1 MKRGIFITIVAMT
14 FLFSCNVFAQDF
26 NCKVALDYKTGTVYF
41 NGMAQPGRMSVI
53 IFDKDTSPDVLKGS
67 MPAAEKHVLYNNQIV
82 IEADGQFSVTADLGS
97 ELPEGE
103 YTAYVGQVGYDGVRE
118 KKFYYMDNP
127 SYQSV
132 IDNINTR
139 ALESNIINDEFIS
152 YIEDNAYKI
161 GFNSDYDSVITDSD
175 KVMQLLFDYAK
186 KIKLDRDDSVKNT
199 KLYNSA
205 VIIETLKEKKTLSS
219 DEWIDSIYIA
229 DDTLTS
235 DYKKYTSNE
244 NVLSQFFLKLDTEG
258 AMLENFEDKIL
269 EALVLAVVK
278 NPDGI
283 INIKNLFE
291 GYVTKLKSSNGI
303 AANTKDA
310 SMDNYSKIVGDYSTV
325 GECIDKFNQLVANNN
340 KGTGGTGGGDRG
352 GSSGISVTYSGTATS
367 NNYGMPEEI
376 PIKFNDLNSVPWAYE
391 AISTLFSKNIIQ
403 GRTETE
409 FAPGDDIS
417 REEFIK
423 LAVCLFGLENSEY
436 KGNIFEDVDET
447 AWYSKYVNIAYS
459 AEVCNGIDDRVFG
472 VGKSITRQDMCVIM
486 YNGLRNKYGLK
497 NGKKVF
503 ADEENISSYALEA
516 VSNMGAAGIVNG
528 MDDNSFKPHN
538 NATRAEASVIIYNC
552 LNYINSL

>member
-1 MKRGIFITIVAMT
+1 MKRGIFITIVVMT
-14 FLFSCNVFAQDF
+14 FLFSCNVIAQDF
-26 NCKVALDYKTGTVYF
+26 NCKAAMDYGTGTVSLK
-41 NGMAQPGRMSVI
+41 GMAQPGRMSVI

-67 MPAAEKHVLYNNQIV
+67 MPEAKEHILYNNQID
-82 IEADGQFSVTADLGS
+82 IKDDGQFSVTADLGL

-103 YTAYVGQVGYDGVRE
+103 YTAYVGQAGYDGVRE
-118 KKFYYMDNP
+118 KKFYYMDNT

-139 ALESNIINDEFIS
+139 ASESSIMNDEFIS
-152 YIEDNAYKI
+152 YIENNAYKI
-161 GFNSDYDSVITDSD
+161 GFNSEYDSAITDSD
-175 KVMQLLFDYAK
+175 QVMQLLFDYAK
-186 KIKLDRDDSVKNT
+186 KVKLDRDDSVKNT

-205 VIIETLKEKKTLSS
+205 VIIEALKEKNKLYS
-219 DEWIDSIYIA
+219 DEWIDNIYIS
-229 DDTLTS
+229 DNTLAS
-235 DYKKYTSNE
+235 DYKKYASNE
-244 NVLSQFFLKLDTEG
+244 KVLNQFFTKLDTKE
-258 AMLENFEDKIL
+258 ATLENFEDKIL

-278 NPDGI
+278 NPAGI
-283 INIKNLFE
+283 GDIKNLFE
-291 GYVTKLKSSNGI
+291 GYVTKLKGTNGI
-303 AANTKDA
+303 VANTKDA

-325 GECIDKFNQLVANNN
+325 RDCIDKFNQLVANNN
-340 KGTGGTGGGDRG
+340 KDTGSNKGGSG
-352 GSSGISVTYSGTATS
+352 GSSSGISVTKPATVTSDNYSV
-367 NNYGMPEEI
+367 PEEI

-391 AISTLFSKNIIQ
+391 AISTLFSKNIIK

-409 FAPGDDIS
+409 FAPGEDIS

-436 KGNIFEDVDET
+436 KGNIFDDVDEA

-459 AEVCNGIDDRVFG
+459 TGICQGIDDRAFG

-486 YNGLRNKYGLK
+486 YNGLK
-497 NGKKVF
+497 NRYSLQNGEKSFV
-503 ADEENISSYALEA
+503 DEENISSYALKA